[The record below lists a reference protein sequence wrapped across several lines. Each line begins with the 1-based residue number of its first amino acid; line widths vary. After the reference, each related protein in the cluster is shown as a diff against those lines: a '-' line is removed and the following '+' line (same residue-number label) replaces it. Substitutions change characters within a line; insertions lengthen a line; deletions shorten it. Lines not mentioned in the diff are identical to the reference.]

1 MRAAAADVSP
11 PAPVYLAL
19 LGSYALSAMLLVFG
33 LIGFLTWAAIGDSAG
48 VGATILGLLI
58 AAATYVAWRRSRAGR
73 VIIAFFAAVGA
84 VVGVVYAF
92 TGPGSAVI
100 PSLVIAALGAGTL
113 ALLFVPEASKRFYS
127 S

>member
-1 MRAAAADVSP
+1 MRAAAADEEP
-11 PAPVYLAL
+11 PAPVFLAL

-58 AAATYVAWRRSRAGR
+58 AAATYFAWRRSRAGR
-73 VIIAFFAAVGA
+73 GIIAFFAAVGT

-113 ALLFVPEASKRFYS
+113 ALLFVPEASKRFFS

>member
-1 MRAAAADVSP
+1 MRAVAEDEGP

-19 LGSYALSAMLLVFG
+19 MGSYALSAMLLVFG
-33 LIGFLTWAAIGDSAG
+33 LIGFLIWDEVGDSAG

-58 AAATYVAWRRSRAGR
+58 GAATYFAWRQSRAGR
-73 VIIAFFAAVGA
+73 TIIAFFAAVGA

-92 TGPGSAVI
+92 AGPGSAVI

-113 ALLFVPEASKRFYS
+113 ALLFVPEASKRFFAG
-127 S
+127 